1 MRKIK
6 FYPPVFSSGKEKE
19 LLIKTLKSNQWSSF
33 KGALEGSK
41 ASKVLKLNSKKA
53 NSFKPLSI
61 RFLGG
66 KYVRKLEAKFANM
79 YGVKFC
85 VSANSATSC
94 LSMAIG
100 SLNLGPGDEVLLPSM
115 SFVSTATSIL
125 TYNCIPVFC
134 EVKKDTF
141 CIDPIDVEKKITK
154 RTKAIIVVHL
164 AGNSCEMKKI
174 LKIAK
179 KYNLKIIEDCAQA
192 IGVKYNKKYLG
203 TFGDIGVFSL
213 TETKN
218 ITCGEGGLIITNNNN
233 LAMKS
238 RLIRNHGENIV
249 DLKWKKKD
257 LINIVGMNYRLTE
270 FQAAVAIPQLESL
283 RKRNMIRKKL
293 FNRLKRGLDEF
304 KKYLIIPQIEKHTD
318 FVPYIVKLL
327 WKPKINMINR
337 NQLVSK
343 LNKMG
348 VPVSKGYSKMMHELP
363 IFTKKVAYKN
373 GCPFYC
379 DKNSGSKINY
389 GTGSLPVSEKIN
401 KQFIW
406 FKFIN
411 PPNSNIQIDYT
422 IDCFKKA
429 IVN

>member
-1 MRKIK
+1 M
-6 FYPPVFSSGKEKE
+6 
-19 LLIKTLKSNQWSSF
+19 LIKTLKSNQWSSF

-53 NSFKPLSI
+53 NSFKPLSV

-85 VSANSATSC
+85 VSANSATYVSW
-94 LSMAIG
+94 L
-100 SLNLGPGDEVLLPSM
+100 LDLLTLTGDEVYYPQCLL
-115 SFVSTATSIL
+115 FQKHSIL

-141 CIDPIDVEKKITK
+141 RIDPIDVEKKITK

-238 RLIRNHGENIV
+238 RLI
-249 DLKWKKKD
+249 
-257 LINIVGMNYRLTE
+257 
-270 FQAAVAIPQLESL
+270 
-283 RKRNMIRKKL
+283 
-293 FNRLKRGLDEF
+293 
-304 KKYLIIPQIEKHTD
+304 
-318 FVPYIVKLL
+318 
-327 WKPKINMINR
+327 
-337 NQLVSK
+337 
-343 LNKMG
+343 
-348 VPVSKGYSKMMHELP
+348 
-363 IFTKKVAYKN
+363 
-373 GCPFYC
+373 
-379 DKNSGSKINY
+379 
-389 GTGSLPVSEKIN
+389 
-401 KQFIW
+401 
-406 FKFIN
+406 
-411 PPNSNIQIDYT
+411 
-422 IDCFKKA
+422 
-429 IVN
+429 

>member
-141 CIDPIDVEKKITK
+141 CIDPIDVEKK
-154 RTKAIIVVHL
+154 
-164 AGNSCEMKKI
+164 S
-174 LKIAK
+174 LK
-179 KYNLKIIEDCAQA
+179 EP
-192 IGVKYNKKYLG
+192 
-203 TFGDIGVFSL
+203 
-213 TETKN
+213 
-218 ITCGEGGLIITNNNN
+218 
-233 LAMKS
+233 
-238 RLIRNHGENIV
+238 RR
-249 DLKWKKKD
+249 
-257 LINIVGMNYRLTE
+257 
-270 FQAAVAIPQLESL
+270 
-283 RKRNMIRKKL
+283 
-293 FNRLKRGLDEF
+293 
-304 KKYLIIPQIEKHTD
+304 
-318 FVPYIVKLL
+318 
-327 WKPKINMINR
+327 
-337 NQLVSK
+337 
-343 LNKMG
+343 
-348 VPVSKGYSKMMHELP
+348 
-363 IFTKKVAYKN
+363 
-373 GCPFYC
+373 
-379 DKNSGSKINY
+379 
-389 GTGSLPVSEKIN
+389 
-401 KQFIW
+401 
-406 FKFIN
+406 
-411 PPNSNIQIDYT
+411 
-422 IDCFKKA
+422 
-429 IVN
+429 